1 MDDFEVKNHDFEN
14 AKLAIKRFSEETTTD
29 LDLSRV
35 NDKKKVGEWLGDA
48 LLGGGVGLNH
58 KVTGEELNELTTQI
72 QKHLHSVNST
82 QIKLIREF
90 GQVYSALESLDKDY
104 IQGILISIKATEK
117 TSERIEATQT
127 EIKQIVDDQKKT
139 LEILKKF
146 KQKLD
151 NYAHLGDIDAIW
163 DDFRKWNDE
172 ASSLTAAVSDAVTVS
187 GKNRIELEAVQST
200 QDGIQTEVARLSE
213 KLSEQ
218 IVHTEEVISFI
229 SDMKKIVHMGEI
241 DSMWNSLSI
250 AHSNLQDI
258 SNELNAVKN
267 DISEQQESINS
278 LLEFTASLS
287 QYEHIR
293 DVDVIWLKAE
303 VTEQKISNLGK
314 HEQAIIEELHNSQKM
329 IAELDKHNAEVSAVI
344 QINKEST
351 AQSLAE
357 LNGKTDSLVQQLN
370 KKIQYAYWV
379 AGGAATLALLELAA
393 LLLR

>member
-1 MDDFEVKNHDFEN
+1 M
-14 AKLAIKRFSEETTTD
+14 
-29 LDLSRV
+29 
-35 NDKKKVGEWLGDA
+35 
-48 LLGGGVGLNH
+48 
-58 KVTGEELNELTTQI
+58 
-72 QKHLHSVNST
+72 
-82 QIKLIREF
+82 
-90 GQVYSALESLDKDY
+90 YSALESLDKDY

-151 NYAHLGDIDAIW
+151 NYAHLGDIYAIW

>member
-1 MDDFEVKNHDFEN
+1 M
-14 AKLAIKRFSEETTTD
+14 
-29 LDLSRV
+29 
-35 NDKKKVGEWLGDA
+35 
-48 LLGGGVGLNH
+48 
-58 KVTGEELNELTTQI
+58 
-72 QKHLHSVNST
+72 
-82 QIKLIREF
+82 
-90 GQVYSALESLDKDY
+90 
-104 IQGILISIKATEK
+104 
-117 TSERIEATQT
+117 
-127 EIKQIVDDQKKT
+127 
-139 LEILKKF
+139 
-146 KQKLD
+146 
-151 NYAHLGDIDAIW
+151 
-163 DDFRKWNDE
+163 
-172 ASSLTAAVSDAVTVS
+172 
-187 GKNRIELEAVQST
+187 
-200 QDGIQTEVARLSE
+200 
-213 KLSEQ
+213 
-218 IVHTEEVISFI
+218 
-229 SDMKKIVHMGEI
+229 
-241 DSMWNSLSI
+241 SI

>member
-35 NDKKKVGEWLGDA
+35 HDKKKVSEWLGDA
-48 LLGGGVGLNH
+48 FLGGGIGLNH

-151 NYAHLGDIDAIW
+151 NYAHLGDIYAIW